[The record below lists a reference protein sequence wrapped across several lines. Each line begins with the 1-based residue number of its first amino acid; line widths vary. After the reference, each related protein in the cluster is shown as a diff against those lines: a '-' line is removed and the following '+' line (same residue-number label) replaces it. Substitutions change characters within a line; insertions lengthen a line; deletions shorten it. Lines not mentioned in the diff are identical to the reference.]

1 MFQTT
6 SEWVIL
12 GLTLL
17 LGWILGL
24 MSRRGAGPVRRQLAE
39 ERKARDIERRELEG
53 KIAHLERGRPVTP
66 PPREYERRTVIKPER
81 GPGSEQAQTSTGSA

>member
-17 LGWILGL
+17 LGWLLGL
-24 MSRRGAGPVRRQLAE
+24 MSRRGAGPYRRQLAE
-39 ERKARDIERRELEG
+39 ERKAREVERRELEG
-53 KIAHLERGRPVTP
+53 RIALLERGRPAP
-66 PPREYERRTVIKPER
+66 PPREYERRTVIKPDR
-81 GPGSEQAQTSTGSA
+81 TSGSEQATGSA

>member
-17 LGWILGL
+17 LGWLLCL
-24 MSRRGAGPVRRQLAE
+24 MSRRGAGPYRRQLAE
-39 ERKARDIERRELEG
+39 VLVRRVLPRAFERAR
-53 KIAHLERGRPVTP
+53 AAAP
-66 PPREYERRTVIKPER
+66 
-81 GPGSEQAQTSTGSA
+81 S